1 MGKMV
6 GVWSSHT
13 IQVVV
18 VEAVVVVV
26 LAVMIGNV
34 MNVVSLVILLESAAC
49 ALVHV
54 DLEVGDVEVPVL
66 SIVAV
71 PVMGGGVT
79 TLVENLPEVAAY
91 LLVVDASSAG
101 HLLTTGG
108 AMSHLMLKVY
118 HLAVVVVA
126 TAGPQHIVVMILLI
140 QMELDTGLSRKYN

>member
-1 MGKMV
+1 MV

-66 SIVAV
+66 SIIAV
-71 PVMGGGVT
+71 PVMGGG
-79 TLVENLPEVAAY
+79 LFL
-91 LLVVDASSAG
+91 
-101 HLLTTGG
+101 
-108 AMSHLMLKVY
+108 
-118 HLAVVVVA
+118 
-126 TAGPQHIVVMILLI
+126 
-140 QMELDTGLSRKYN
+140 